1 MPHMHLIIMTFEL
14 TGNMFALLLVGVACA
29 FEMVG
34 HVQQIVRRMAKH
46 SWKEVSEV
54 LNTSPNMRIWS
65 FLETAIYYF
74 TSCSSLIL
82 IDLAADFMG

>member
-46 SWKEVSEV
+46 MLKEVS
-54 LNTSPNMRIWS
+54 
-65 FLETAIYYF
+65 
-74 TSCSSLIL
+74 
-82 IDLAADFMG
+82 